1 MCAVYRLHQ
10 PLCKDWWCLYELVL
24 PSHYRTMVSYLYGTL
39 SLVLYPVETNN
50 YYYTFNSLSI
60 ISLAKSLRLI
70 LEISTTYMYRLVSY
84 LLADKWLICMLHTQ
98 CMYYFQSW
106 AMSKFNRFHA
116 TVYLS
121 LFISKQCTNKSVIRF
136 CFCYI
141 WKRKVLV
148 SVISLGLRLGW

>member
-39 SLVLYPVETNN
+39 SLVLYPVETNK

-70 LEISTTYMYRLVSY
+70 LEISATYMYRLVSY

-98 CMYYFQSW
+98 CIISNLEQCQNLIGSMQQCIYHYLFQ
-106 AMSKFNRFHA
+106 N
-116 TVYLS
+116 
-121 LFISKQCTNKSVIRF
+121 N
-136 CFCYI
+136 
-141 WKRKVLV
+141 VLINQLLDFV
-148 SVISLGLRLGW
+148 FVISGKERSW